1 MGDFRVMHI
10 GTKIKI
16 ARITKGY
23 TQEQLADK
31 INKTRPLV
39 SHIEQTGKVNAY
51 TLKKICQVLD
61 VDQVALENE
70 LNEPPT
76 HYARENSSA
85 AEIRRLKEE
94 NATLKELVSMQK
106 EVIQELREKY
116 AKPRAKAAK
125 K

>member
-1 MGDFRVMHI
+1 MHI
-10 GTKIKI
+10 GVKIKI

-39 SHIEQTGKVNAY
+39 SHIEQTGKVNVY
-51 TLKKICQVLD
+51 TLRKICQVLEI
-61 VDQVALENE
+61 DQAMLENE
-70 LNEPPT
+70 LNDPAT
-76 HYARENSSA
+76 HYARENSAA
-85 AEIRRLKEE
+85 AEIKRLKEE
-94 NATLKELVSMQK
+94 IATLKELVSMQK

-116 AKPRAKAAK
+116 VKPKVKATK